1 MIGGSFSVQV
11 SSGCWCGKQGSVF
24 HSSANVTPFSCSS
37 ASVSSRRFNAELAI
51 SRV

>member
-24 HSSANVTPFSCSS
+24 HSSANVTPFFCSS
-37 ASVSSRRFNAELAI
+37 ASVRSRHLNDQGNL
-51 SRV
+51 SRI

>member
-24 HSSANVTPFSCSS
+24 HSSANVTPMRCSS
-37 ASVSSRRFNAELAI
+37 ASVSSRLLNVELAI